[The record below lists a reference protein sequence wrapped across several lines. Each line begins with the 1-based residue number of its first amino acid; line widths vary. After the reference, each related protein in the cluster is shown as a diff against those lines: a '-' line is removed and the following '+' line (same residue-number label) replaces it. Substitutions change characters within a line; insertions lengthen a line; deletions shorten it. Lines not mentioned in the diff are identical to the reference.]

1 MATCDAICGWEHI
14 YYMRRIRTN
23 REWTGRSL
31 VQRGGLEIPCMYDV
45 FVKTERTYRA
55 EEDFERE
62 TAFFQATR
70 RWNSLVRCLTVHD
83 HRMNVKYVIKCYGK
97 VRIHYKLNQHYGMLQ
112 Y

>member
-1 MATCDAICGWEHI
+1 MTQYVDGNIYITCEVSGQ
-14 YYMRRIRTN
+14 
-23 REWTGRSL
+23 TGSGQEGVW
-31 VQRGGLEIPCMYDV
+31 VQEGGLEIPCMYDV

-97 VRIHYKLNQHYGMLQ
+97 VRIHYKFNQHYGMLQ

>member
-1 MATCDAICGWEHI
+1 MTQYVDVNIYITCEVSGQ
-14 YYMRRIRTN
+14 
-23 REWTGRSL
+23 TGSGQEGVW
-31 VQRGGLEIPCMYDV
+31 VQGGGLEIPCMYDV

-70 RWNSLVRCLTVHD
+70 RWNSLVRCLTAHD